1 MKTSQFLKL
10 LQQPGRTNFAAV
22 ASSTLGLTTLIPR
35 TLQRIAAEIDIHV
48 YSAGS
53 LTKEKV
59 RQIGREAMM
68 APRGSSDLTH
78 FLIYDLQHIAVQ
90 SVGPLLKVV
99 EDAQYGRF
107 IFQTQKQVRKV
118 STLLSRASVV
128 RLPFLKE
135 QVVLGNMK
143 ELKLDAA
150 TAQRLKLYDG
160 TLGGTIESLGMKDT
174 LVAMQREMKAG
185 ARGLVTLLS
194 EEYTNSLVFDRAVYD
209 KISKAERDYLARHD
223 DLARRKVVLYLVTQ
237 RGG

>member
-35 TLQRIAAEIDIHV
+35 ILLKIAAEIDIHV

-107 IFQTQKQVRKV
+107 IFQTQKQVRKT

-135 QVVLGNMK
+135 Q
-143 ELKLDAA
+143 
-150 TAQRLKLYDG
+150 
-160 TLGGTIESLGMKDT
+160 GTIESLGMKDT

-194 EEYTNSLVFDRAVYD
+194 EEYTNSLVFDRAVY
-209 KISKAERDYLARHD
+209 ISKIERDYLARHD